1 VLRFFALDAQYLF
14 AALLAGL
21 FLARGKWESRNARH
35 GVIAAGLAAALAL
48 LIAHGITM
56 VWDRPR
62 PYLAHPHEV
71 HLFIAPSNDA
81 SFPSDHATA
90 AFAIAVSILLRSRR
104 VGLLALAMAIVLAV
118 ARVAVGVHY
127 PGDVLGGAV
136 LGTACALL
144 LWTPPVREPL
154 HRLADRVGAV
164 YDEVVLRGRS
174 SLGLGT

>member
-1 VLRFFALDAQYLF
+1 V
-14 AALLAGL
+14 ALLAVL

-56 VWDRPR
+56 IWDRPR
-62 PYLAHPHEV
+62 PYVAHPQDV

-90 AFAIAVSILLRSRR
+90 AFAIAVSILLRSRK

-127 PGDVLGGAV
+127 PGDVLGGAA

-144 LWTPPVREPL
+144 LWIPPVREPL
-154 HRLADRVGAV
+154 HRLADWAGSI
-164 YDEVVLRGRS
+164 YDEIVLRARGR
-174 SLGLGT
+174 LGLGL